1 MSLFSREQLVDMAL
15 ERYPDLD
22 AVVKQVIRDSY
33 LDTSSPNALGRVLDG
48 IDARSAAGEHD
59 E

>member
-22 AVVKQVIRDSY
+22 AVVKQAIRDSY